1 MISVHEFSSSRGRRW
16 AVGAGLIA
24 LTVLPLFAQRGAPPS
39 DVTPSAPVQGDAAKG
54 RALVESSK
62 CLDCHR
68 VGAKGSRTGP
78 DLSDVGARRSPEL
91 LQGALVAPDDQ
102 VLPEHRSVRVV
113 PKDGTAVIGRLINQ
127 DAFSVQLMNTNEEM
141 KSYRKA
147 DLREFAILQKGL
159 MPSYA
164 ETLTG
169 PQLADVVAYLASLKR
184 EDGGALPGS
193 ISTERILRAEREP
206 QNWLTYSGT
215 YFSQRYSLLNQITRE
230 NVKNLTLKWVWRPR
244 YLDKMEST
252 PLVVDGVLYAVQNS
266 EVVALDAETGRSFWT
281 FRYQVPPESNA
292 YVMVVK
298 GLGFAG
304 DRVIWPTYDGH
315 LIAID
320 TKTGKAIW
328 NKTILDWKKGLQ
340 LNVAP
345 LVVKDKII
353 LGPATNEF
361 GTNCWVAAYDVRTG
375 DEVWRFKTVPEPGE
389 KGNDTWPGDSW
400 KHGGA
405 PIWVT
410 GSYDA
415 ETNLTFWGT
424 GNPNPGWNGG
434 PRNPGDNLYA
444 DSVVALDADTG
455 ALKWHYQFTP
465 NDEFDW
471 DSVQVPVLANIDW
484 QGRPRKV
491 MLWANR
497 NGFVYVLDRVT
508 GEFLLGKAF
517 VKQNW
522 NLGFD
527 NGRPVRDPKAKPT
540 PEGTRIEPGTQGGT
554 NWYSPSFSPRTGL
567 FYVSAWDNYSAVS
580 RYAEVAP
587 WAEGKKYTGRAP
599 PARGFAGGGRA
610 GVAFRTEAEGYGAVR
625 AIDPKTGD
633 KKWDFKMVD
642 YTESGV
648 LTTASD
654 LLFSGGREGHFF
666 ALDARTGELLWKASL
681 GGNVAS
687 GPITFAVD
695 GRQYVAVSGEGA
707 LFVFG
712 LPD

>member
-1 MISVHEFSSSRGRRW
+1 MRATSTFFCCALGT
-16 AVGAGLIA
+16 AVG
-24 LTVLPLFAQRGAPPS
+24 VLCASTLGAQEITSSNQGARPTS
-39 DVTPSAPVQGDAAKG
+39 DPVSG
-54 RALVESSK
+54 RALVHSSK
-62 CLDCHR
+62 CMDCHR
-68 VGAKGSRTGP
+68 IGDEGSRLGP
-78 DLSDVGARRSPEL
+78 DLSDIGSRRSLAL
-91 LQGALVAPDDQ
+91 LQRAIVAPDDE
-102 VLPEHRSVRVV
+102 VLPEHRFVRVV
-113 PKDGTAVIGRLINQ
+113 TSDGASVQGKLLNQ
-127 DAFSVQLMNTNEEM
+127 DAFSIQLMTPDERL
-141 KSYRKA
+141 KSYLKSR
-147 DLREFAILQKGL
+147 LREFSIVQKGL
-159 MPSYA
+159 MPSFEGTLSA
-164 ETLTG
+164 SQIADIAAFLGTLKGETS
-169 PQLADVVAYLASLKR
+169 AMNAS
-184 EDGGALPGS
+184 GASGARRAVN
-193 ISTERILRAEREP
+193 ERILHADREP

-215 YFSQRYSLLNQITRE
+215 YASQRYSLLNQLTRD
-230 NVKNLTLKWVWRPR
+230 NVKDLTLKWVWRPR

-252 PLVVDGVLYAVQNS
+252 PIVVDGVMYTVQNS
-266 EVVALDAETGRSFWT
+266 EVVALDAATGRNYWT
-281 FRYQVPPESNA
+281 FRYRVPPESNA

-298 GLGFAG
+298 GLAFAD
-304 DRVIWPTYDGH
+304 DRLFWPTYDGH

-320 TKTGKAIW
+320 AKTGKALW
-328 NKTILDWKKGLQ
+328 NKTLFDYKNGLQ

-345 LVVKDKII
+345 LVVKDKVI

-361 GTNCWVAAYDVRTG
+361 GTNCWVAAFDVRTG
-375 DEVWRFKTVPEPGE
+375 AEVWRFKTVPDPGE

-400 KHGGA
+400 QHGGA

-410 GSYDA
+410 GSYDPA
-415 ETNLTFWGT
+415 TNLTFWGT

-471 DSVQVPVLANIDW
+471 DSVQVPVLADIEW
-484 QGRPRKV
+484 KGHPRKV

-567 FYVSAWDNYSAVS
+567 FYVSAWDNYSAIS

-587 WAEGKKYTGRAP
+587 WEDGKKYTGRAP
-599 PARGFAGGGRA
+599 AGPGGGAA
-610 GVAFRTEAEGYGAVR
+610 GRMPVTYRTEEEGYGAVR
-625 AIDPKTGD
+625 AIDPKTGE
-633 KKWDFKMVD
+633 KKWDFRMVD

-666 ALDARTGELLWKASL
+666 ALDARTGELLWKTNL
-681 GGNVAS
+681 GGTVAN

-695 GRQYVAVSGEGA
+695 GRQYVAVAAEGA
-707 LFVFG
+707 LYVFG

>member
-1 MISVHEFSSSRGRRW
+1 MSTFKSTSV
-16 AVGAGLIA
+16 AAGVA
-24 LTVLPLFAQRGAPPS
+24 LLAALPLLAQGQANT
-39 DVTPSAPVQGDAAKG
+39 DQTAPVAGDAPTGKV
-54 RALVESSK
+54 LVESSH

-68 VGAKGSRTGP
+68 IGDKGSRLGP
-78 DLSDVGARRSPEL
+78 DLSDIGRRRAPML
-91 LQGALVAPDDQ
+91 LQRDIVAPDDQ
-102 VLPEHRSVRVV
+102 VLAEHRFVRLVTS
-113 PKDGTAVIGRLINQ
+113 DGTTVSGRLLNQ
-127 DAFSVQLMNTNEEM
+127 DAFSVQLMNREQQL
-141 KSYRKA
+141 KSYLKSS
-147 DLREFAILQKGL
+147 LREFSILQKGL
-159 MPSYA
+159 MPPFEGTPEQVTDIVNYLS
-164 ETLTG
+164 TL
-169 PQLADVVAYLASLKR
+169 K
-184 EDGGALPGS
+184 GAPAAVGS
-193 ISTERILRAEREP
+193 APSTDRILHADREP
-206 QNWLTYSGT
+206 QNWLTYSGG
-215 YFSQRYSLLNQITRE
+215 YASQRYSLLTQITRD

-266 EVVALDAETGRSFWT
+266 EVVALDAATGRNFWT

-298 GLGFAG
+298 GLAISG
-304 DRVIWPTYDGH
+304 DTLFWPTYDGH

-320 TKTGKAIW
+320 AKSGTAIW
-328 NKTILDWKKGLQ
+328 NKTIVDWKKGLQ

-345 LVVKDKII
+345 LVVKDKVI
-353 LGPATNEF
+353 LGPATNEY
-361 GTNCWVAAYDVRTG
+361 GTNCWLAAFDVRTG
-375 DEVWRFKTVPEPGE
+375 AELWRFKTVPEPGE
-389 KGNDTWPGDSW
+389 RGNDTWPGDSW
-400 KHGGA
+400 QHGGA

-410 GSYDA
+410 GSYDP

-455 ALKWHYQFTP
+455 KLKWHYQFTP

-471 DSVQVPVLANIDW
+471 DSVQVPVLADLEW
-484 QGRPRKV
+484 KGRPRKV

-497 NGFVYVLDRVT
+497 NGFAYVLDRVT
-508 GEFLLGKAF
+508 GEFLFGKAF

-567 FYVSAWDNYSAVS
+567 FYVSVWDNYSAVS
-580 RYAEVAP
+580 RFAEVRP
-587 WAEGKKYTGRAP
+587 WSEGEKYTGRAP
-599 PARGFAGGGRA
+599 AGRGFGGGRA
-610 GVAFRTEAEGYGAVR
+610 GPGFRTPEEGYGAVR

-633 KKWDFKMVD
+633 KKWDFTMVD

-654 LLFSGGREGHFF
+654 LLFSGGREGNFF
-666 ALDARTGELLWKASL
+666 ALDARNGELLWKVSL
-681 GGNVAS
+681 GGNIAN
-687 GPITFAVD
+687 GPMTFAVD
-695 GRQYVAVSGEGA
+695 GRQYVAVAAEGA
-707 LFVFG
+707 LYVFG
-712 LPD
+712 LSSISSSR

>member
-1 MISVHEFSSSRGRRW
+1 MRSIRFTTARSVTRIWVIG
-16 AVGAGLIA
+16 VGLVLAA
-24 LTVLPLFAQRGAPPS
+24 LPLFGQRGSAAPGDELPQLS
-39 DVTPSAPVQGDAAKG
+39 GDPVNG
-54 RALVESSK
+54 RLLFESSK
-62 CLDCHR
+62 CLGCHR
-68 VGAKGSRTGP
+68 VGENGSRLGP
-78 DLSDVGARRSPEL
+78 DLSDIGARRSQES
-91 LQGALVAPDDQ
+91 LQRALVAPDDE
-102 VLPEHRSVRVV
+102 VLPEHRFVRVIT
-113 PKDGTAVIGRLINQ
+113 KDGATVVGRLLNQ
-127 DAFSVQLMNTNEEM
+127 DAFSVQLMNEREQLASYL
-141 KSYRKA
+141 KSN
-147 DLREFAILQKGL
+147 LREHTVLQKGL
-159 MPSYA
+159 MPSF
-164 ETLTG
+164 EGT
-169 PQLADVVAYLASLKR
+169 PQQLADIVSYLASQKSAQR
-184 EDGGALPGS
+184 SATGGPAS
-193 ISTERILRAEREP
+193 SDRILRADREP
-206 QNWLTYSGT
+206 QNWLTYSGG
-215 YFSQRYSLLNQITRE
+215 YSSQRYSLLNQITRE
-230 NVKNLTLKWVWRPR
+230 NVKDLTLKWVWRPR

-266 EVVALDAETGRSFWT
+266 EVVALDAATGRNFWT

-298 GLGFAG
+298 GLAFSG
-304 DRVIWPTYDGH
+304 DRLFWPTYDGH

-320 TKTGKAIW
+320 ATSGKALW
-328 NKTILDWKKGLQ
+328 NKTIVDWRKGLQ

-345 LVVKDKII
+345 LVVKDKVI

-361 GTNCWVAAYDVRTG
+361 GTNCWVAAFDVRTG
-375 DEVWRFKTVPEPGE
+375 AEVWRFKTVPEPGE
-389 KGNDTWPGDSW
+389 RGNETWPGDSW
-400 KHGGA
+400 QHGGA

-410 GSYDA
+410 GSYDP

-455 ALKWHYQFTP
+455 KLKWHYQFTP

-508 GEFLLGKAF
+508 GQFLLGKAF

-567 FYVSAWDNYSAVS
+567 LYVSAWDNYSAVS
-580 RYAEVAP
+580 RFAEVAP
-587 WAEGKKYTGRAP
+587 WADGKKYTGRAP
-599 PARGFAGGGRA
+599 PGPGFAGAGRA
-610 GVAFRTEAEGYGAVR
+610 GVAFRTEEEGYGAVR

-666 ALDARTGELLWKASL
+666 ALDARTGELLWKVNL

-707 LFVFG
+707 LYVFG
-712 LPD
+712 LAKE

>member
-1 MISVHEFSSSRGRRW
+1 MRTNPSRVSRCAIGSAII
-16 AVGAGLIA
+16 AVLAA
-24 LTVLPLFAQRGAPPS
+24 SPLPAQDTANSTPATFPP
-39 DVTPSAPVQGDAAKG
+39 GDATSG
-54 RALVESSK
+54 RMLIESTK

-68 VGAKGSRTGP
+68 IGDTGSRVGP
-78 DLSDVGARRSPEL
+78 DLSDIGSRRSPVL
-91 LQGALVAPDDQ
+91 LQRAIVLPDDE
-102 VLPEHRSVRVV
+102 VLPENRHVRVV
-113 PKDGTAVIGRLINQ
+113 GSDGAAVQGKLLNQ
-127 DAFSVQLMNTNEEM
+127 DAFSIQLMTQDERL
-141 KSYRKA
+141 KSYQKSRLK
-147 DLREFAILQKGL
+147 EFSIVQKGL
-159 MPSYA
+159 MPSFQDTFTSA
-164 ETLTG
+164 
-169 PQLADVVAYLASLKR
+169 QLADVVAYLGTLKGETTASGLSR
-184 EDGGALPGS
+184 ASVSESRNGN
-193 ISTERILRAEREP
+193 ERILRAEREP

-215 YFSQRYSLLNQITRE
+215 YASQRYSLLNQITRD
-230 NVKNLTLKWVWRPR
+230 NVKSLTLKWVWRPR

-252 PLVVDGVLYAVQNS
+252 PIVVDGVLYAVQNS
-266 EVVALDAETGRSFWT
+266 EVVALDAATGRNFWT
-281 FRYQVPPESNA
+281 YRYRVPPESNA
-292 YVMVVK
+292 YVLVVK
-298 GLGFAG
+298 GLAD
-304 DRVIWPTYDGH
+304 DRLFWPTYDGH

-320 TKTGKAIW
+320 AKTGKALW
-328 NKTILDWKKGLQ
+328 NKTLFDWKQGLQ

-345 LVVKDKII
+345 LVVKDKVI

-375 DEVWRFKTVPEPGE
+375 SEVWRFKTVPEPGE

-400 KHGGA
+400 KHGGE

-410 GSYDA
+410 GSYDPA
-415 ETNLTFWGT
+415 TNLTFWGT

-455 ALKWHYQFTP
+455 VLKWHYQFTP

-471 DSVQVPVLANIDW
+471 DSVQVPVLADLEW
-484 QGRPRKV
+484 KGRPRKV

-508 GEFLLGKAF
+508 GEFLLGTAF

-567 FYVSAWDNYSAVS
+567 FYVSAWDNYSAIS
-580 RYAEVAP
+580 RYADVAP
-587 WAEGKKYTGRAP
+587 WEDGKKYTGRAP
-599 PARGFAGGGRA
+599 AGPGGGAA
-610 GVAFRTEAEGYGAVR
+610 GRMPVTYRTEEEGYGAVR

-666 ALDARTGELLWKASL
+666 ALDARTGELLWKTNL
-681 GGNVAS
+681 GGTVAS
-687 GPITFAVD
+687 GPISFAVD
-695 GRQYVAVSGEGA
+695 GKQYVAVAGEGA
-707 LFVFG
+707 LYVFG